1 MILEDNLGLLK
12 SEFPNI
18 LSQLNLLDKELIMGA
33 LEETKNGQK
42 TIAVSKNG
50 KKNYLHSKYNPLR
63 EAETIVSSLEDIDD
77 RSSVLFYGTGLGYHV
92 ELLLKKYPSLNY
104 YLYEPVPELLY
115 SFLSNVSIKKMNI
128 NRFKGIG
135 TQIGD
140 STLETFI
147 DRNRDNL
154 KIVILPSHQQIFK
167 EDFQTFEEDFLA
179 LLKSKKNSLYTNQSF
194 QKRWVINS
202 LKNFNETLQ
211 TPNIILE
218 KKNSF
223 KGKTAILVSAGPSLN
238 EEIEN
243 LRKIKEEG
251 LAYIF
256 SVGSS
261 INTLIHHGIY
271 PDAACTYDPGVF
283 NQNVFVTTK
292 QNNIQNIPMIY
303 GSSVGYETLEGY
315 PGSKYHMITS
325 QDSVASYFLKNESSE
340 PINVIS
346 DAPSIA
352 IVTLQLLSIL
362 GFSTIIL
369 VGQNLGYKGKE
380 RYSEGISY
388 AEKLSE
394 QELQAASWVKDVYGN
409 EILTNETFI
418 VMRKQ
423 MENLIAVISN
433 SKIINTTAGGA
444 HIEGTE
450 FIELNKVL
458 KTQLI
463 EPIVDKNW
471 LNNNKT
477 MYDHDHLNRQ
487 IKRMDR
493 AYKNALDLNE
503 EYTAILGKIEKAIQT
518 RNYKQAENHY
528 IKLNTALRK
537 IEKNDFYITF
547 ILPMNRVHYKVLVDS
562 IDSLNLEKNPKL
574 KGEKIIHRFRNFMTI
589 CKQDISM
596 IETLYKEMKEQLT
609 C

>member
-42 TIAVSKNG
+42 TIAVSTNG

-92 ELLLKKYPSLNY
+92 ELLLKEYPSLNY

-167 EDFQTFEEDFLA
+167 EAYQTFEEDFLA

-223 KGKTAILVSAGPSLN
+223 KGKTAVLVSAGPSLN

-271 PDAACTYDPGVF
+271 PDAACTYDPTVL
-283 NQNVFVTTK
+283 NQNVFATVK
-292 QNNIQNIPMIY
+292 EKNIETIPLIY
-303 GSSVGYETLEGY
+303 GTSVGYETLENY

-325 QDSVASYFLKNESSE
+325 QDTVASYFLKNDSTDS
-340 PINVIS
+340 INIVN

-352 IVTLQLLSIL
+352 VVTLQLLDIL
-362 GFSTIIL
+362 GFSRIIL
-369 VGQNLGYKGKE
+369 VGQNLGYVGNKS
-380 RYSEGISY
+380 YSEGISY
-388 AEKLSE
+388 AK
-394 QELQAASWVKDVYGN
+394 ELTESQLNEGMWVEDVYGN
-409 EILTNETFI
+409 DIRTNETFNS
-418 VMRKQ
+418 MRLQ
-423 MENLIAVISN
+423 MENVIATISN
-433 SKIINTTAGGA
+433 KEVINATKSGA
-444 HIEGTE
+444 HIKGTE
-450 FIELNKVL
+450 FNELSNIL
-458 KTQLI
+458 ETTMTNL
-463 EPIVDKNW
+463 IVDEGW
-471 LNNNKT
+471 LSYTNTQYNQDYLQTKIKK
-477 MYDHDHLNRQ
+477 MNRSLKKSIEINQ
-487 IKRMDR
+487 
-493 AYKNALDLNE
+493 
-503 EYTAILGKIEKAIQT
+503 EYIEILEKITKFIT
-518 RNYKQAENHY
+518 SRNYRQAEKLY
-528 IKLNTALRK
+528 IKLNSALK
-537 IEKNDFYITF
+537 KVEKNDFYVTF
-547 ILPMNRVHYKVLVDS
+547 ILPMNRVQYKLLVDS
-562 IDSLNLEKNPKL
+562 IESLNSEINPKL
-574 KGEKIIHRFRNFMTI
+574 KGEKIVTNFSNFMEI
-589 CKQDISM
+589 CKTDIEM
-596 IETLYKEMKEQLT
+596 ITPIYEEIIGKIKE
-609 C
+609 